1 MTAKEY
7 LKRYRFISASVR
19 SKLSQ
24 IDELRYYAQRLS
36 PSARFDKS
44 GNVTDKVGRTVAKIV
59 DLERATQSDIDELVT
74 VGENIR
80 RAINGIDDERM
91 RLILTM
97 RYINGYSWEKI
108 AETLHYEKRQVFRL
122 HGNALQKIKM
132 SLNVTIDL

>member
-1 MTAKEY
+1 M
-7 LKRYRFISASVR
+7 
-19 SKLSQ
+19 
-24 IDELRYYAQRLS
+24 
-36 PSARFDKS
+36 
-44 GNVTDKVGRTVAKIV
+44 AKIV

-132 SLNVTIDL
+132 SLNVTILMCYYYNNRICEEVKA

>member
-7 LKRYRFISASVR
+7 LKRYRFINASVK
-19 SKLSQ
+19 SKLLQ
-24 IDELRYYAQRLS
+24 KEELRYYAQRLS

-59 DLERATQSDIDELVT
+59 DLERAIQSDIDELVAA
-74 VGENIR
+74 GENIR

-97 RYINGYSWEKI
+97 RYINGDSWEKI
-108 AETLHYEKRQVFRL
+108 ARSMGYEIRHVSRFPMMPDCV
-122 HGNALQKIKM
+122 I
-132 SLNVTIDL
+132 